1 MFTMTWGILRCW
13 ERRLRTEC
21 WNSAGFSGSWRKE
34 GGVRGAKVL
43 SGSNDRAAAAG
54 EDGEGGRGVK
64 GCREKPVGSL
74 VFF

>member
-1 MFTMTWGILRCW
+1 M
-13 ERRLRTEC
+13 
-21 WNSAGFSGSWRKE
+21 
-34 GGVRGAKVL
+34 RGAKVL

>member
-1 MFTMTWGILRCW
+1 MRD
-13 ERRLRTEC
+13 
-21 WNSAGFSGSWRKE
+21 
-34 GGVRGAKVL
+34 AKVL

-54 EDGEGGRGVK
+54 EDDGEGGRGVK